1 MRIKRCFGFAQHDT
15 MKTISSSIVLLSV
28 LVPALAVAQQTP
40 QSLAD
45 AELPSLI
52 GIYKDIHTHPE
63 LSGHEER
70 TAALVARGL
79 RAAGCQVTEHLGKY
93 ENPKLKGY
101 GVVGV
106 MKNGDGPTVLVRTD
120 MDALP
125 VEEQTGLPYAS
136 KVVAKNDE
144 GKDVHVMHACG
155 HDAHVSMFTGVVR
168 ALAKLKDQLHGTILF
183 VAQPAEETG
192 NGARALLRGGLYQTF
207 GKPDF
212 ALGFHDKADMQT
224 GHIGVTE
231 GYTYANVD
239 SVDVTVRGVGG
250 HGAYPHKTK
259 DPVVL
264 AAEMINSWQT
274 IASRENNP
282 LDPIVVTVG
291 SIHGGTKHNII
302 SDEVKMQLTVRT
314 YKAETRER
322 VLAAIERIAKGI
334 ATAAGVPPER
344 APVVTV
350 SKDEFC
356 PATYNNPELTKR
368 LVAVWKKSLGNDN
381 VKIVDPTMGGDD
393 FSEYS
398 LPDHS
403 IPAVNFH
410 FGAIEPAKIAEYK
423 QKGKEL
429 PTLHSSKFAPVP
441 EPTIRV
447 GIIGMTSAV
456 LELMKK

>member
-1 MRIKRCFGFAQHDT
+1 MNIGFLSILLLSALPAVSLFAQ
-15 MKTISSSIVLLSV
+15 
-28 LVPALAVAQQTP
+28 PTP
-40 QSLAD
+40 QSIAD
-45 AELPSLI
+45 AELPSLLA
-52 GIYKDIHTHPE
+52 IYKDIHTHPE

-70 TAALVARGL
+70 TAALVAKEL
-79 RAAGCQVTEHLGKY
+79 RAAGCQATEHLGTY
-93 ENPKLKGY
+93 DNPKLKGY

-125 VEEQTGLPYAS
+125 VEEETGLPYAS

-144 GKDVHVMHACG
+144 GKEVHVMHACG
-155 HDAHVSMFTGVVR
+155 HDAHIAAFIGTAR
-168 ALAKLKDQLHGTILF
+168 ALAKLKDQWHGTILF

-192 NGARALLRGGLYQTF
+192 NGARALLKAGLYDRF
-207 GKPDF
+207 GKPNF
-212 ALGFHDKADMQT
+212 ALGFHDKADLET

-259 DPVVL
+259 DPIVL
-264 AAEMINSWQT
+264 AAEMIGAWQT
-274 IASRENNP
+274 VASRENNP
-282 LDPIVVTVG
+282 LDPIVITVG
-291 SIHGGTKHNII
+291 SIHGGTKRNII
-302 SDEVKMQLTVRT
+302 PDEVTMQLTVRT
-314 YKAETRER
+314 YKPDVRER
-322 VLAAIERIAKGI
+322 VLAAIDQIAKGC

-368 LVAVWKKSLGNDN
+368 LVAVWKKSLGNGN
-381 VKIVDPTMGGDD
+381 VDIVDPTMGGED

-403 IPAVNFH
+403 IPAVDFH
-410 FGAIEPAKIAEYK
+410 IGAVEPAKIAEYK
-423 QKGKEL
+423 RAGKEL
-429 PTLHSSKFAPVP
+429 PSLHSSKFAPVP

-456 LELMKK
+456 LDVMK